1 MGWKERPAVCPD
13 WSLGMYCTSIEN
25 QGPTVDGMVWH
36 GQIIK
41 SFSVARPQATATL
54 FSEVFGKI
62 RFMNYA
68 GCKPGT

>member
-1 MGWKERPAVCPD
+1 MERKTSGLPRLEF
-13 WSLGMYCTSIEN
+13 LGCTAMEN
-25 QGPTVDGMVWH
+25 QGPMVDGMVWH

-41 SFSVARPQATATL
+41 SFSVARPQATATH